1 MPSRS
6 QSRSLNTSK
15 AAMLS
20 AWQPAPVKAGSASQ
34 GLGAYAYAP
43 PVDLAK
49 YDPAAELF
57 SMGEKSGDKALVKVL
72 AEEIDLLQDK
82 LLADKRY
89 RLLVILQG
97 TDAAGKDGVLRG
109 VFSSTS
115 PLGVRT
121 TGWKA
126 PNDRELAHD
135 YLWRIHSAMPAAG
148 EIVVFNRSHYEDVL
162 VPVVNRTI
170 TPEQTRQ
177 RYAHI
182 NDFERM
188 LTETGTVIL
197 KFMLHISKEEQRLRL
212 QERIDDKKKHWKFAE
227 SDLAAR
233 KQWKQYQA
241 AYAALLG
248 ATSTPWAPWTIV
260 PSNNKVQRNLFIGA
274 VVCDTLKAMK
284 LRYPPAKE
292 ELKGLKIV

>member
-1 MPSRS
+1 MTEVFDLPALWSHEPREELMFGPGDLVSDIDANTTPGFRGGKLDAPTLQAERNIRFAELQEMLYANSRS
-6 QSRSLNTSK
+6 GDTRS
-15 AAMLS
+15 
-20 AWQPAPVKAGSASQ
+20 
-34 GLGAYAYAP
+34 
-43 PVDLAK
+43 
-49 YDPAAELF
+49 
-57 SMGEKSGDKALVKVL
+57 
-72 AEEIDLLQDK
+72 I
-82 LLADKRY
+82 
-89 RLLVILQG
+89 LLVLQG
-97 TDAAGKDGVLRG
+97 MDTAGKDGAVRG
-109 VFSSTS
+109 VFKYTS
-115 PLGVRT
+115 PLGVRLAT
-121 TGWKA
+121 FKA
-126 PNDRELAHD
+126 PSKDELAHD
-135 YLWRIHSAMPAAG
+135 YLWRCHAVVPARG
-148 EIVVFNRSHYEDVL
+148 EIGVWNRSHYEDVL
-162 VPVVNRTI
+162 VPVVNQWIDKDT
-170 TPEQTRQ
+170 TRQ
-177 RYAHI
+177 RYGQI